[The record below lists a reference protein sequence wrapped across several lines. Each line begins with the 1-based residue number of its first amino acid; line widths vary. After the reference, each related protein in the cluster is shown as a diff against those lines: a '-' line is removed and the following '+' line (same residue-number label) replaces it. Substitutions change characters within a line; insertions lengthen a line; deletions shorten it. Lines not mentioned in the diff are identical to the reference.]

1 MNVIGQRE
9 EEQQDRK
16 IRPPEVPCNSFR
28 GRSGRGPVWCCGGF
42 VGRLHCN
49 HELAMRRGNGVLM
62 LELSLTTTVD
72 RRCMRKHINSL
83 RVGHP
88 EAILLLVVIPPQPS
102 SFSWVASPLCHFF
115 ELQQPIPPQQNGLI
129 FATIAVAQPP
139 RSASPALAVGAG
151 GRGNGA
157 VVAERFRARRMGGNV
172 ASGGFYGC
180 RRCD

>member
-16 IRPPEVPCNSFR
+16 IRPPD
-28 GRSGRGPVWCCGGF
+28 GF

-83 RVGHP
+83 QVGHP

-102 SFSWVASPLCHFF
+102 SFS
-115 ELQQPIPPQQNGLI
+115 
-129 FATIAVAQPP
+129 
-139 RSASPALAVGAG
+139 
-151 GRGNGA
+151 
-157 VVAERFRARRMGGNV
+157 
-172 ASGGFYGC
+172 
-180 RRCD
+180 